1 MVADDVTLLQRIYAS
16 KSHHNCLVIRN
27 NAKIPN
33 PRDVNVIYNR
43 GHCPQP
49 DQAINANTHKMATI
63 SQTSEAF
70 TGTRLTK
77 HSGKPFD
84 AVLER
89 LRGTV
94 GTLEK
99 WTPITQKI
107 KSANGLLSVDE
118 FRAEVLPAIDG
129 KDFMTFME
137 LDHGLWLPIYG
148 VGEGR
153 KAVRVVLGN
162 PLIAI
167 TMLQHD
173 LNAALSVPVEILL
186 LEDADKKGT
195 SVVYF
200 APSGLIASINKKEE
214 LVVAVNI
221 LDEKLAALVTYIL
234 S

>member
-1 MVADDVTLLQRIYAS
+1 
-16 KSHHNCLVIRN
+16 
-27 NAKIPN
+27 
-33 PRDVNVIYNR
+33 
-43 GHCPQP
+43 
-49 DQAINANTHKMATI
+49 MATI
-63 SQTSEAF
+63 LQKSEAF
-70 TGTRLTK
+70 EGIRLTR
-77 HSGKPFD
+77 HSTKPFD
-84 AVLER
+84 DVLER

-99 WTPITQKI
+99 WTSVIQKL
-107 KSANGLLSVDE
+107 KSVKGLPSVDD
-118 FRAEVLPAIDG
+118 FRAEVLLAIND

-137 LDHGLWLPIYG
+137 LDHGLWIPIYG

-153 KAVRVVLGN
+153 KAIRVIIGN

-200 APSGLIASINKKEE
+200 APSSLIASINKKEE
-214 LVVAVNI
+214 LLVAVNI